1 MIILRQKQYSFLKK
15 NLYNRL
21 LERTNKQL
29 RNIQE
34 LSRNKFVVVTNKG
47 RQIFEKAKR
56 ARFRLLNML
65 K

>member
-1 MIILRQKQYSFLKK
+1 MIILRQKQYSFIKK
-15 NLYNRL
+15 SLYNRL

-29 RNIQE
+29 RNIRE
-34 LSRNKFVVVTNKG
+34 LSGNKFVVVTNKG

-56 ARFRLLNML
+56 TRFRFLNML

>member
-1 MIILRQKQYSFLKK
+1 MIILRQKQYSFIKK
-15 NLYNRL
+15 SLYNKL
-21 LERTNKQL
+21 LERTTKQL

-34 LSRNKFVVVTNKG
+34 LSKSKFVSVTSKG

-56 ARFRLLNML
+56 SRFRLLNML

>member
-1 MIILRQKQYSFLKK
+1 MIVLRQKQYSFVKK
-15 NLYNRL
+15 SLYNRL
-21 LERTNKQL
+21 LGRTNKQL

-34 LSRNKFVVVTNKG
+34 LSKNKFVVVTSKG

-56 ARFRLLNML
+56 ARFRFLNML